1 MWMAIF
7 SQEKT
12 FVNVMFMVCFQFRK
26 KKSCA
31 TWWQPFA
38 ETDDPQ
44 LSISVSV
51 QILVMLLVS
60 TSL

>member
-12 FVNVMFMVCFQFRK
+12 FVNVMFMVCFQFQK

-38 ETDDPQ
+38 ET
-44 LSISVSV
+44 LKLIWIVV
-51 QILVMLLVS
+51 TMKTL
-60 TSL
+60 